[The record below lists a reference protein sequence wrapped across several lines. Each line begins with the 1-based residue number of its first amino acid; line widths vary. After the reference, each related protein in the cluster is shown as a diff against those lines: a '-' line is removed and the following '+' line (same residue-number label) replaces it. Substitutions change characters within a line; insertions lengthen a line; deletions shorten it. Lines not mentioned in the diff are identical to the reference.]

1 MAYRKQAAA
10 QISLLLLQQ
19 WPIDLTCASLQPVNH
34 VKPDNTAPL
43 RSGLKICCTE
53 LPQAVTDG

>member
-10 QISLLLLQQ
+10 QISVLLLQQ

-34 VKPDNTAPL
+34 FYVMFIRLTKVFYFT
-43 RSGLKICCTE
+43 SS
-53 LPQAVTDG
+53 Q